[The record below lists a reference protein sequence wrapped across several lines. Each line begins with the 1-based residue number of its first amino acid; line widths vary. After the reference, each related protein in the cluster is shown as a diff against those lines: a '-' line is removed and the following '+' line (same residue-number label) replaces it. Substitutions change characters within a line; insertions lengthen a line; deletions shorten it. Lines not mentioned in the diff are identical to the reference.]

1 MKNLLL
7 IGTLAALG
15 GCATYP
21 SSPGY
26 ANGGYAQPSDP
37 SQWRVVSVTPVAP
50 GTGDKVAAAS
60 PNGARVEY
68 SSRPV
73 TVTQA
78 PVYVQSPIYVQQ
90 PVYVP
95 APVYVEE
102 PLWYP
107 PISLS
112 LGFGFGR
119 SWGNHGYGRAHV
131 GSGWGYGG
139 HGRGWRRR

>member
-7 IGTLAALG
+7 IGTLVALG

-26 ANGGYAQPSDP
+26 ANRGYAQPSDP

-50 GTGDKVAAAS
+50 GTGDRVAAAS
-60 PNGARVEY
+60 PNGSRVEY

-73 TVTQA
+73 TVTQ
-78 PVYVQSPIYVQQ
+78 PVYVPAPVYVQQ

-95 APVYVEE
+95 APVYIEE

-107 PISLS
+107 PVSLS

-119 SWGNHGYGRAHV
+119 SWGRHGFGSAHVGTGWGHGYGR
-131 GSGWGYGG
+131 
-139 HGRGWRRR
+139 RGWRHR

>member
-1 MKNLLL
+1 MKNLLV
-7 IGTLAALG
+7 IGALLALA

-21 SSPGY
+21 SGQRY
-26 ANGGYAQPSDP
+26 ASGGYAQPSDP

-60 PNGARVEY
+60 PTGSRVEY

-73 TVTQA
+73 TVTQ
-78 PVYVQSPIYVQQ
+78 PVYVAPPVYVQQ

-107 PISLS
+107 PVSLS

-119 SWGNHGYGRAHV
+119 SWGHHGYGRAHV
-131 GSGWGYGG
+131 GRGWGHG
-139 HGRGWRRR
+139 HGRGWRHR